1 MYSPGLS
8 IIGLSSLRSQ
18 LEDVQAEPLPFT
30 RCFFPVAIVPVL
42 VLCLRLATKVS
53 KSALPVT
60 LVPGNQGHQQSGIDT
75 CSYVSMQTL
84 LTIPLVLP
92 SPLHPHDFNIST
104 SKEAI
109 PTVLASLL
117 LLNSNEIDGGIIS
130 TLFRSSHTNS
140 NCSQTH
146 WTLHLYI
153 YH

>member
-60 LVPGNQGHQQSGIDT
+60 LVPDNQVIGSQALTHALTYTIST
-75 CSYVSMQTL
+75 PTL

-130 TLFRSSHTNS
+130 TLFRSMSILCN
-140 NCSQTH
+140 NCV
-146 WTLHLYI
+146 
-153 YH
+153 